1 MAVLLALHTRQGAKK
16 NHVLSRLLIYF
27 LNREENLP
35 HFLEVPQ
42 VSTITI
48 KNANKLCATV

>member
-35 HFLEVPQ
+35 VSRFLEVLPRINNDKQ
-42 VSTITI
+42 
-48 KNANKLCATV
+48 KRQ

>member
-16 NHVLSRLLIYF
+16 NHVLSRLIYF

-35 HFLEVPQ
+35 VSRFLEVLPRINNDKQ
-42 VSTITI
+42 
-48 KNANKLCATV
+48 KRQ

>member
-35 HFLEVPQ
+35 HFLEVPPSINNHKQ
-42 VSTITI
+42 
-48 KNANKLCATV
+48 KRQ